1 MKELSY
7 GCEKKVKPWARGTK
21 RPRRHT
27 ERAARSPGP
36 LFDANGDG
44 RTARPAG
51 KIAHRHAVSFRRQT
65 REKRQH
71 RILFRHALRP
81 AVIDAYRHHTARP
94 QQFQR
99 RAHGRHAHARRGE
112 HSVVAAGQIAQVEYR
127 RVHTARSRIGS
138 QVRVAV
144 QHLSLIHISLS
155 AAISVR

>member
-1 MKELSY
+1 MGVKELSY

-71 RILFRHALRP
+71 RILFRHALDVYKRQHLARMLESEDLLFV
-81 AVIDAYRHHTARP
+81 AVI
-94 QQFQR
+94 
-99 RAHGRHAHARRGE
+99 HALEFLA
-112 HSVVAAGQIAQVEYR
+112 
-127 RVHTARSRIGS
+127 
-138 QVRVAV
+138 
-144 QHLSLIHISLS
+144 
-155 AAISVR
+155 